1 MSTFVMFIILV
12 VLIIFSAF
20 FSCADMVYSVVNKTT
35 LEKEAEKGKKSSV
48 LALKFANEYDKTIST
63 IVFSNNLVNIG
74 SSSLAAILGVQL
86 FLPLGQEFA
95 DTWGPYIMAAILLVV
110 LIAFGEVIPKVIG
123 RIYSYRLS
131 KVFAYPIQCFKII
144 FFPFV
149 FITTWFGKLITNPL
163 FKRVEIQ
170 NDKDVSDEELQEMI
184 STIEEEGVIDE
195 SQSDY
200 LRSAVDFKETEAHD
214 VMTPR
219 VDVFAFDID
228 DDINVLINNDEIFK
242 YSRVPV
248 YKDSIDNV
256 IGILKTKL
264 ILKEL
269 LKENPDI
276 DIKSLIIPEL
286 NVPSGMNISAILPM
300 FKKNHNHIAIVKDEF
315 GGTEGILTMED
326 ILEELVGDIWD
337 EMDIPEQ
344 EVVKNANNEF
354 LIDGNMNL
362 EDFFELY
369 SIDNDEVD
377 TDYDTVGGWCI
388 DVIGRFAKVGD
399 TFDYQ
404 NIHVEILETT
414 EFTVEKIKVIVK
426 EIVDEDNDE

>member
-1 MSTFVMFIILV
+1 MFILLAILLV
-12 VLIIFSAF
+12 FSSF
-20 FSCADMVYSVVNKTT
+20 FSCADMVYSVVNKTK
-35 LEKEAEKGKKSSV
+35 LEKESKHGKKTSK

-63 IVFSNNLVNIG
+63 VVFSNNLVNIG
-74 SSSLAAILGVQL
+74 SSSIAAILGVQL
-86 FLPLGQEFA
+86 FMPFGASFA
-95 DTWGPYIMAAILLVV
+95 ESWGPYIMAAILLIV
-110 LIAFGEVIPKVIG
+110 LIAFGEVLPKVVG
-123 RIYSYRLS
+123 RLYSYPLA
-131 KVFAYPIQCFKII
+131 KLFAYPIQFFKII

-149 FITTWFGKLITNPL
+149 FVTTWFGKLITKPL
-163 FKRVEIQ
+163 FKHVDVQ

-184 STIEEEGVIDE
+184 TTIEEEGVIDE

-228 DDINVLINNDEIFK
+228 DDIATLINNDEIFK

-248 YKDSIDNV
+248 YQDSIDNV

-264 ILKEL
+264 L
-269 LKENPDI
+269 LKEILKGNENI
-276 DIKSLIIPEL
+276 DIKSLIVPEL
-286 NVPSGMNISAILPM
+286 NVPSGMNISTILPM

-315 GGTEGILTMED
+315 GGTEGIVTMED

-337 EMDIPEQ
+337 EMDVPEE
-344 EVVKNANNEF
+344 EVIKKANNEF
-354 LIDGNMNL
+354 IVDGDMNL

-369 SIDNDEVD
+369 SIDNDNVD

-388 DVIGRFAKVGD
+388 DVLGRFANVGD
-399 TFDYQ
+399 SFDYQ
-404 NIHVEILETT
+404 NIHIEILETT
-414 EFTVEKIKVIVK
+414 EFTVEKIKVFVK
-426 EIVDEDNDE
+426 EVVDDNDDDN